1 MLFFIWVSGFPRKYI
16 PPPPSPF
23 VRSHTVLTWPT
34 PRHDPEKLQAGSI
47 HPRRGH
53 QGIPACMH
61 SYGWTEGVNLHPW
74 LLAFSSVPCDRRA
87 CLGSGDTVRFPITA
101 ARRSTKEWSFRG
113 LLRAKAS
120 ICGDHHSLYGD
131 EAKLRSPWV
140 LGTLFYSILYRGCT
154 HSIPGAP
161 QVS

>member
-1 MLFFIWVSGFPRKYI
+1 MTLRGYRPG
-16 PPPPSPF
+16 PSILGG
-23 VRSHTVLTWPT
+23 LT
-34 PRHDPEKLQAGSI
+34 RESQHAL
-47 HPRRGH
+47 
-53 QGIPACMH
+53 H
-61 SYGWTEGVNLHPW
+61 SYGWTEGVSLHPW

-87 CLGSGDTVRFPITA
+87 RLGSGDTVRVPIAA

-113 LLRAKAS
+113 LHLAKAS

-161 QVS
+161 QVSQSPWMGAPRPGLTE